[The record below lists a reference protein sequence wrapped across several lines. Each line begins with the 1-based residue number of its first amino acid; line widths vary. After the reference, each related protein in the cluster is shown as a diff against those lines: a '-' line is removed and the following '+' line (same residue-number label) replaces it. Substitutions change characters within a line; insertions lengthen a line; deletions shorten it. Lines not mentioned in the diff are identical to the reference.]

1 MEKPAASRST
11 ATRRSAARNEFRTA
25 DDEVTFKGKIMNAEL
40 IMFGIEAGVK
50 LGTKLND
57 VLVDATVE
65 KPMLLPVGELFGSV
79 TENDAIEFFDDHP
92 ELTTAGQPYYR
103 LSRADKLKAYKTLK
117 QIDDRIVGSGS
128 VSSEAVQIVSNL
140 HKLQQ
145 YKQGLGSKPALQR
158 VVGTLVEIGIDYF
171 VAHPEAI
178 GAKSGGRKILQA
190 FVESLD
196 EVNFTE
202 GTRTEIVSDMLVS
215 ALDTLQANTSLIAD
229 DARLQALV
237 GGVTNSLLVD
247 IQAAGSIGAM
257 KRREDFVRRIGSS
270 ILKGGAQAFSQ
281 NIDLFLPEDSDS
293 KQLVSSTL
301 TQLLKGING
310 KENLFTNESLELLFH
325 SALRT
330 VAENARVFSD
340 DAVLQELIS
349 RTVTAMTGATGKKVF
364 SAETV
369 SAVLCE
375 VLSVAAENIE
385 TLIDSTNPQ
394 KQLLANATTAVA
406 QSLSG
411 ALAGGGTVRDL
422 LSRQQLVSLM
432 AVVFKEVAKHP
443 EQLLGDTKLGDRKAA
458 IAQIIGS
465 VARALGDDPHRFVNG
480 EGFVILVETAMQT
493 AAKNADKLLN
503 LDTTNT
509 RDNVLFSV
517 IQQTIDAILDKGDP
531 RQLLNREVFLDLTER
546 ILPVVS
552 ANLAGLVEAPR
563 AVRDAVGTALDL
575 AQGELKGRINGEN
588 LPALI
593 VDLLTEVLWNEL
605 DLTEAGAVL
614 RSATGTLKAA

>member
-1 MEKPAASRST
+1 
-11 ATRRSAARNEFRTA
+11 
-25 DDEVTFKGKIMNAEL
+25 MNAEL

-178 GAKSGGRKILQA
+178 GAKSGGRKILLA

-517 IQQTIDAILDKGDP
+517 IQQTINAILDKGDP

-552 ANLAGLVEAPR
+552 ANLAGLVEAPQ

>member
-1 MEKPAASRST
+1 
-11 ATRRSAARNEFRTA
+11 
-25 DDEVTFKGKIMNAEL
+25 MNAEL

-103 LSRADKLKAYKTLK
+103 HSRADKLKAYKTLK

-229 DARLQALV
+229 DDRLQALV

-325 SALRT
+325 SALRA

-369 SAVLCE
+369 SAVLGE

-385 TLIDSTNPQ
+385 TLIDSANPQ

-552 ANLAGLVEAPR
+552 ANLAGLVEAPQ

-614 RSATGTLKAA
+614 RSATGALKAA

>member
-1 MEKPAASRST
+1 
-11 ATRRSAARNEFRTA
+11 
-25 DDEVTFKGKIMNAEL
+25 MNAEL

-57 VLVDATVE
+57 VLVDATIE

-79 TENDAIEFFDDHP
+79 TEDDAIEFFDDHP
-92 ELTTAGQPYYR
+92 QLTTAGQPYCR
-103 LSRADKLKAYKTLK
+103 LSREDKLKAYKTLK
-117 QIDDRIVGSGS
+117 QIDDRVTGSGS
-128 VSSEAVQIVSNL
+128 VSLEAVQIVSNM

-145 YKQGLGSKPALQR
+145 YKQGLGSKPGLER

-196 EVNFTE
+196 EVNFAE
-202 GTRTEIVSDMLVS
+202 DTRTEIVSDVLVS

-229 DARLQALV
+229 GARLQALV

-270 ILKGGAQAFSQ
+270 ILKGGAQAFSR

-325 SALRT
+325 SALRA

-349 RTVTAMTGATGKKVF
+349 RTVTAMTNARGKKVF

-369 SAVLCE
+369 SAVLGE
-375 VLSVAAENIE
+375 ALSIAAENIE
-385 TLIDSTNPQ
+385 TLIDPANPQ
-394 KQLLANATTAVA
+394 KQLLATATTAVA

-443 EQLLGDTKLGDRKAA
+443 EQLLGDAKLGDRKAA
-458 IAQIIGS
+458 LAQIIGS

-493 AAKNADKLLN
+493 AAKNAGKLLN

-509 RDNVLFSV
+509 RDNVLFMV
-517 IQQTIDAILDKGDP
+517 IQHTVDAILDKGDP
-531 RQLLNREVFLDLTER
+531 RQLLNREVFLDLAER

-552 ANLAGLVEAPR
+552 ANLAGLDEAPQ
-563 AVRDAVGTALDL
+563 AVRDAVGAALDL
-575 AQGELKGRINGEN
+575 AQGELKGRINGAN

-593 VDLLTEVLWNEL
+593 VELLTEVLWNEL
-605 DLTEAGAVL
+605 DLTEASAVL
-614 RSATGTLKAA
+614 RSATAALKAA

>member
-1 MEKPAASRST
+1 
-11 ATRRSAARNEFRTA
+11 
-25 DDEVTFKGKIMNAEL
+25 MNAEL

-140 HKLQQ
+140 QKLQQ

-385 TLIDSTNPQ
+385 TLIDSANPQ

>member
-1 MEKPAASRST
+1 
-11 ATRRSAARNEFRTA
+11 
-25 DDEVTFKGKIMNAEL
+25 MNAEL

-117 QIDDRIVGSGS
+117 QIDDRTVGSGS

-140 HKLQQ
+140 QKLQQ

-229 DARLQALV
+229 GARLQALV

-325 SALRT
+325 SALRA

-364 SAETV
+364 SPETV
-369 SAVLCE
+369 SAVLGE

-385 TLIDSTNPQ
+385 TLIDSANPQ

-552 ANLAGLVEAPR
+552 ANLAGLVEAPQ
-563 AVRDAVGTALDL
+563 AVQDAVGTALDL

-605 DLTEAGAVL
+605 ELTEAGAVL
-614 RSATGTLKAA
+614 RSATGALKAA

>member
-1 MEKPAASRST
+1 
-11 ATRRSAARNEFRTA
+11 
-25 DDEVTFKGKIMNAEL
+25 MNAEL

-50 LGTKLND
+50 LGTKLNN

-178 GAKSGGRKILQA
+178 GAKSGGRKILLA

-517 IQQTIDAILDKGDP
+517 IQQTINAILDKGDP

-552 ANLAGLVEAPR
+552 ANLAGLVEAPQ